1 MTFPLVCCSSGNT
14 DAVKKILTYVQDPRN
29 HRTTAQAGVFP
40 IASETGDM
48 FRSQNPS
55 RVWRHWIQRISFGPL
70 QTTEILITRAT
81 NRIGGDLTYGDQP
94 QVN

>member
-40 IASETGDM
+40 IASERETCSVHRTHHVSGDIGSSA
-48 FRSQNPS
+48 FRSDRS
-55 RVWRHWIQRISFGPL
+55 RLQRF
-70 QTTEILITRAT
+70 
-81 NRIGGDLTYGDQP
+81 
-94 QVN
+94 